1 MSNKTN
7 LKITVKKPTKKEIAL
22 VLEQGVKVTRLM
34 DDMTQIIKRD
44 LFHRDENNSTM
55 LTKSFD
61 NILENGDEETK
72 TEIKRFVKK
81 QLQTLIKEKP
91 TQEAIL
97 LDDHKKMSVTVKKVN
112 KPMIENNDN
121 LYIDTF
127 TVDDLG
133 KFKVVR
139 MNKQNKDLTLEEE
152 LLKWM
157 RSQKR
162 NGLFQGT
169 KKDAKDINAYDFD
182 AVYNT
187 VDSII
192 QNGIDQD

>member
-61 NILENGDEETK
+61 NILDNGDEDTK

-139 MNKQNKDLTLEEE
+139 MNKQKEDLTLEQE

-157 RSQKR
+157 RSQKSK
-162 NGLFQGT
+162 GLFQGT

-192 QNGIDQD
+192 NHGIDLD

>member
-61 NILENGDEETK
+61 NILDNGDEDTK

-139 MNKQNKDLTLEEE
+139 MNKQKEDLTLEQK

-157 RSQKR
+157 RSQKSE
-162 NGLFQGT
+162 GLFKGT

-192 QNGIDQD
+192 NHGIDLD

>member
-61 NILENGDEETK
+61 NILENGDEDTK

-139 MNKQNKDLTLEEE
+139 MNKQKEDLTLEQK

-157 RSQKR
+157 RSQKSE
-162 NGLFQGT
+162 GLFKGT

-192 QNGIDQD
+192 NHGIDLD